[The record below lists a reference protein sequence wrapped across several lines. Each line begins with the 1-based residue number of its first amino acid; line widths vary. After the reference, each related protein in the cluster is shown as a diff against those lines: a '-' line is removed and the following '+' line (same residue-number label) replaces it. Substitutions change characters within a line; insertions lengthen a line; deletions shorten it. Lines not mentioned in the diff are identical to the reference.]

1 LGTLLLVSA
10 LSWQVVGPADR
21 WWFAVRHIDRHRST
35 QEAPMS
41 TPFGGPAR
49 SAPGL
54 PNLPTPPTGWPVG
67 SYATY
72 EEAQRAV
79 DYLADSDFPVGDVT
93 IVGVDLMLVERVIGR
108 LSWGRV
114 LISGAASGAWFGLF
128 VGLLLSFFSQPGI
141 GFGPIL
147 LGLVS
152 GIVFG
157 LVFAAVGYGASR
169 GRRDFTSAS
178 QMVAGR
184 YDVLCQ
190 PRNAEKARELL
201 GKLAMESGAG
211 S

>member
-1 LGTLLLVSA
+1 
-10 LSWQVVGPADR
+10 
-21 WWFAVRHIDRHRST
+21 
-35 QEAPMS
+35 MS

-49 SAPGL
+49 NAPGL

-79 DYLADSDFPVGDVT
+79 DYLADEDFPVRDVT
-93 IVGVDLMLVERVIGR
+93 IVGVDLMMVERIVGR
-108 LSWGRV
+108 LTWGRV
-114 LISGAASGAWFGLF
+114 LVSGAASGAWFGLF
-128 VGLLLSFFSQPGI
+128 VGLLLGLFSPNGT

-147 LGLVS
+147 VGLAS

-169 GRRDFTSAS
+169 GRRDFTSSS
-178 QMVAGR
+178 QIVAGR

-201 GKLAMESGAG
+201 GKLAMGTG
-211 S
+211 SAAP

>member
-1 LGTLLLVSA
+1 VEPDITGFTVQKEA
-10 LSWQVVGPADR
+10 
-21 WWFAVRHIDRHRST
+21 AV
-35 QEAPMS
+35 S

-49 SAPGL
+49 TAPGL

-79 DYLADSDFPVGDVT
+79 DHLADSDFPVRDVT

-108 LSWGRV
+108 LTWGRV
-114 LISGAASGAWFGLF
+114 LASGAASGAWFGLF
-128 VGLLLSFFSQPGI
+128 VGLLLSLFNPAGTTFT
-141 GFGPIL
+141 PIL
-147 LGLVS
+147 VGLAS
-152 GIVFG
+152 GVLFG
-157 LVFAAVGYGASR
+157 VVFAAVGYGATR

-190 PRNAEKARELL
+190 PRNAEKAREMLA
-201 GKLAMESGAG
+201 KLAMTGGRSDHPA
-211 S
+211 

>member
-1 LGTLLLVSA
+1 
-10 LSWQVVGPADR
+10 
-21 WWFAVRHIDRHRST
+21 
-35 QEAPMS
+35 MS

-49 SAPGL
+49 TAPGL

-79 DYLADSDFPVGDVT
+79 DHLADSDFPVRDVT

-108 LSWGRV
+108 LTWGRV
-114 LISGAASGAWFGLF
+114 LMSGAASGAWFGLF
-128 VGLLLSFFSQPGI
+128 VGLLLTFFTPEAS
-141 GFGPIL
+141 FGPIL
-147 LGLVS
+147 TGLLS
-152 GIVFG
+152 GVVFG

-201 GKLAMESGAG
+201 AKLAMGAQPG
-211 S
+211 T

>member
-1 LGTLLLVSA
+1 
-10 LSWQVVGPADR
+10 
-21 WWFAVRHIDRHRST
+21 
-35 QEAPMS
+35 MS

-49 SAPGL
+49 TAPGL

-72 EEAQRAV
+72 AEAQRAV
-79 DYLADSDFPVGDVT
+79 DYLADGNFPVGDVT

-108 LSWGRV
+108 LTWSRV
-114 LISGAASGAWFGLF
+114 LLSGGASGAWFGLF
-128 VGLLLSFFSQPGI
+128 VGLLLGLFGA
-141 GFGPIL
+141 GGNTFGPIL
-147 LGLVS
+147 VGLVS

-157 LVFAAVGYGASR
+157 VVFAAVGYSASR

-201 GKLAMESGAG
+201 AKLAMGPGAAG
-211 S
+211 APPA

>member
-1 LGTLLLVSA
+1 VKSVT
-10 LSWQVVGPADR
+10 
-21 WWFAVRHIDRHRST
+21 
-35 QEAPMS
+35 
-41 TPFGGPAR
+41 TPFGGSGRP
-49 SAPGL
+49 APGL

-79 DYLADSDFPVGDVT
+79 DHLADSDFPVRDVT
-93 IVGVDLMLVERVIGR
+93 IVGVDLMLVERIVGR
-108 LSWGRV
+108 LTWGRV
-114 LISGAASGAWFGLF
+114 LLSGAASGAWFGLF
-128 VGLLLSFFSQPGI
+128 VGLLLSLFSAAGDS
-141 GFGPIL
+141 
-147 LGLVS
+147 LVRIVVALAG

-157 LVFAAVGYGASR
+157 LAFAAAQYWGTR

-201 GKLAMESGAG
+201 AKLAMGTTAGA
-211 S
+211 

>member
-1 LGTLLLVSA
+1 MTA
-10 LSWQVVGPADR
+10 
-21 WWFAVRHIDRHRST
+21 
-35 QEAPMS
+35 
-41 TPFGGPAR
+41 PFGGPAR

-79 DYLADSDFPVGDVT
+79 DFLADENFPVRDVT

-108 LSWGRV
+108 LTWGRV
-114 LISGAASGAWFGLF
+114 LMSGGASGAWLGLF
-128 VGLLLSFFSQPGI
+128 VGLVLA
-141 GFGPIL
+141 
-147 LGLVS
+147 LVS
-152 GIVFG
+152 PGAASVAAILVPLAIGVLFG
-157 LVFAAVGYGASR
+157 MVFAAVGYGASR

-190 PRNAEKARELL
+190 PRNAERAREML
-201 GKLAMESGAG
+201 GKLAMGTT
-211 S
+211 